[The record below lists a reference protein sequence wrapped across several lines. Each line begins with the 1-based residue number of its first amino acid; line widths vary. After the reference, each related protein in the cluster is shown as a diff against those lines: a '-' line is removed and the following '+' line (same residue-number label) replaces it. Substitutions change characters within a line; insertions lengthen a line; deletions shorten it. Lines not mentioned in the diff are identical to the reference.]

1 VPDAAP
7 SDSPIAARVLL
18 RDARSGGWLRL
29 AEPRE
34 LIVARTLDAVVP
46 AIAAAERLACHHGLH
61 VAGFVTY
68 EAAPALDASLD
79 TRSPGWLPLAWFGAF
94 AAAIPVAPPATRDL
108 PATPDWVPSIDAH
121 AYRRALDE
129 IHRLI
134 GAGDTYQVNFTY
146 RLRATLDASWTRDLE
161 LPFAALVD
169 RQPDALGALI
179 ETDRWAILCASHELF
194 FDRDGR
200 HITSRPM
207 KGTAARGADREEDR
221 SRAAWLAASVKNR
234 AENLMIT
241 DMVRNDL
248 GRVAAIGS
256 VHTTALFE
264 LERYPTLWQMTST
277 VEADTDAD
285 LTGTLR
291 ALFPAASITGAPKRR
306 AMQII
311 RDLEAGPRQIY
322 TGTIGYL
329 RPDGS
334 AQFNVAI
341 RTVLV
346 DKSTATAEYGVG
358 GGIVWD
364 SDPDEEYAESRT
376 KTLILNNRIPDFRLL
391 ETLRWTPAEG
401 YLRLEPHLQ
410 RLAEAADYFGY
421 PFDRARVLQAMTTAA
436 RSFPVTP
443 RRIRL
448 LLDRN
453 GRPTIEDAELK
464 PLPTEYRV
472 ALAPAPLPVEHD
484 PFVRHKT
491 THRDIYERARLQVS
505 GVDDVLLWNT
515 RGELT
520 ESTIANLLMELDGEW
535 VTPPVTSGLLAGV
548 GRRELLASGH
558 VRERVVLASDLS
570 RCTGL
575 ALVNDLRGRWPVR
588 LVAAAD

>member
-1 VPDAAP
+1 
-7 SDSPIAARVLL
+7 VLL
-18 RDARSGGWLRL
+18 RDARSRCWLRL
-29 AEPRE
+29 LEPRQ
-34 LIVARTLDAVVP
+34 LIVARTLDQVAP
-46 AIAAAERLACHHGLH
+46 AISAAERLARHDGLH
-61 VAGFVTY
+61 VAGFVAY
-68 EAAPALDASLD
+68 EAAPALDPSLD
-79 TRSPGWLPLAWFGAF
+79 TSPPGWLPLAWFGAF
-94 AAAIPVAPPATRDL
+94 AAAEPVAPPATDDA
-108 PATPDWVPSIDAH
+108 PAVPDWIPSVDAA

-129 IHRLI
+129 IRCLI
-134 GAGDTYQVNFTY
+134 AAGDTYQVNFTY
-146 RLRATLDASWTRDLE
+146 RLRATLDASWTRDLAR
-161 LPFAALVD
+161 PFAALVD

-194 FDRDGR
+194 FERDGR
-200 HITSRPM
+200 RVTSRPM
-207 KGTAARGADREEDR
+207 KGTAARGADREEDDA
-221 SRAAWLAASVKNR
+221 RAAWLAASVKNR

-248 GRVAAIGS
+248 GRIAATGS
-256 VHTTALFE
+256 VRTTALFE

-311 RDLEAGPRQIY
+311 RDLEGDPRQIY

-346 DKSTATAEYGVG
+346 DKAAGTAEYGVG

-364 SDPDEEYAESRT
+364 SDPDEEFAESRT
-376 KTLILNNRIPDFRLL
+376 KALIVGNRTPDFDLL
-391 ETLRWTPAEG
+391 ETLGWTPAVG
-401 YLRLEPHLQ
+401 YLRLEQHLE
-410 RLAEAADYFGY
+410 RLADAADYFGY
-421 PFDRARVLQAMTTAA
+421 PFDHARVLEAMAAAA

-443 RRIRL
+443 RRVRL
-448 LLDRN
+448 LLDRH
-453 GRPTIEDAELK
+453 GCPTIEHAELK
-464 PLPTEYRV
+464 PLPADFRV

-491 THRDIYERARLQVS
+491 THRSIYERARQLVPD
-505 GVDDVLLWNT
+505 VDDVLLWNT

-520 ESTIANLLMELDGEW
+520 ESTIANILVELDGEW
-535 VTPPVTSGLLAGV
+535 VTPPVSSGLLPGI
-548 GRRELLASGH
+548 GRRELLASGQ
-558 VRERVVLASDLS
+558 VRERLVLATDLS
-570 RCTGL
+570 RCTRL

-588 LVAAAD
+588 LVGTTG